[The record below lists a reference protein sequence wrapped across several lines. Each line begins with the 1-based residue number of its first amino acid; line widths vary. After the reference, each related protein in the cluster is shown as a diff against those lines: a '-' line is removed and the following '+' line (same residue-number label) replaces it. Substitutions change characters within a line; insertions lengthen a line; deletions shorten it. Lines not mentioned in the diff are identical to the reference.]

1 MTDEE
6 RQSIPPFEEPEDESP
21 ERRERRRRIER
32 LLRDAVRGAVEKGLE
47 AGLETISKT
56 DRAIRGVVGGELPR
70 ELAGYVF
77 QQVDETKNTLVR
89 VVAKEVRDFLEA
101 TDLADVLQRALTS
114 LSFEVRM
121 QVRFV
126 PNDAGGLRPSVKA
139 VGGPRRERRR
149 RREQAGSAPSEPPA
163 DASVQ
168 PEAEPEERD

>member
-1 MTDEE
+1 MVDEE
-6 RQSIPPFEEPEDESP
+6 RASVPPFGEDEEAETP
-21 ERRERRRRIER
+21 ERRERRRRLER

-47 AGLETISKT
+47 AGLETITRT

-77 QQVDETKNTLVR
+77 QQIDETKNVMVR

-126 PNDAGGLRPSVKA
+126 PNEAGGIRPSVQA
-139 VGGPRRERRR
+139 AGGPRRQRRKQRDEEEPHERGGR
-149 RREQAGSAPSEPPA
+149 
-163 DASVQ
+163 
-168 PEAEPEERD
+168 

>member
-1 MTDEE
+1 MPEEE
-6 RQSIPPFEEPEDESP
+6 RTSIPPFEEPEGESA
-21 ERRERRRRIER
+21 ERRERRRRLER

-47 AGLETISKT
+47 AGLETISRT

-77 QQVDETKNTLVR
+77 QQIDETKNIMVR
-89 VVAKEVRDFLEA
+89 VVAKEVRDFLDA

-126 PNDAGGLRPSVKA
+126 PNDAGGVRPSVKA
-139 VGGPRRERRR
+139 TGGPRRTRRTPR
-149 RREQAGSAPSEPPA
+149 DKAGS
-163 DASVQ
+163 DARGDV
-168 PEAEPEERD
+168 